1 MKFQDLSALETG
13 LSKTLNIH
21 LLRTLIYRK
30 QLKWIKLCG
39 LRWKKKP
46 GIWQF
51 KQKKTWIT

>member
-39 LRWKKKP
+39 LR
-46 GIWQF
+46 
-51 KQKKTWIT
+51 